1 MRCAERPHLGGGGR
15 GGAGPRAQGKC
26 AGRAAGSRW
35 ASGPPAVLR
44 TSARREGARPRESPG
59 VTGPRTRAQC
69 SERGGD
75 SATCGEALRPQK
87 EEASS
92 VRRCSEPFT
101 PGLWA
106 PVRPRPG
113 NHPLGTTAA
122 QGRAVGGRGGS
133 DWGQASWFG
142 HRRPRPAR
150 PGVTQWGPGSRG
162 PALCSCPSAHLVCG
176 LLCLTC
182 PAYQQD
188 GNAGLQKS
196 FPHRSVSL

>member
-1 MRCAERPHLGGGGR
+1 MLSARTWAEA
-15 GGAGPRAQGKC
+15 GGAALVPGPRASVQG
-26 AGRAAGSRW
+26 GQRGAAGHLGLQLC
-35 ASGPPAVLR
+35 SGPRAP
-44 TSARREGARPRESPG
+44 EGRGQAEGEPRG
-59 VTGPRTRAQC
+59 DRTRAQC

-162 PALCSCPSAHLVCG
+162 PALCSRPSAHLVCG